1 MSAEDY
7 NSSVYWLNSV
17 NENNSNKSYYVS
29 PLRTWAGG
37 NRSFTQN
44 YNNSKLYIGTKNASA
59 TPNNSSVW
67 FGGAY
72 NDFWHQYQGYV
83 GYITGHFKA
92 KDIFITGDIGSG
104 NQLKTGGGATLV
116 FESSNDLTTDG
127 AHFKNDKAG
136 TQTSWMNLIS
146 NNSVHLTNTDFGNQT
161 PNGGFNV
168 KGRKITYNG
177 GIVNGG
183 NFGFDNVDSNGTTTI
198 SGVTFNNNGTLTY
211 KGGNGIGGSIT
222 FTNSNINHY
231 KLNLNANSVTFNNS
245 ALGSMPNGNANT
257 VGNAYIL
264 NASNIT
270 FNNLTFN
277 GGWFVFDRANANV
290 HFQGT
295 TTINNP
301 TSPFVNMTGNVN
313 INANAIFNIQ
323 NYTPSIG
330 SAYTLFS
337 MKNGSIAYNDV
348 GNLWNIIRLKNTQAT
363 KDNSKNATSNNNTHT
378 YYVTYNLG
386 GTLYHFRQIFSPNSI
401 VLQSVYYGAN
411 DLYYTNSVNIHDN
424 VFNLKNINDD
434 RADTIF
440 YLNGLN
446 TWNYTNARFSQT
458 YGGKNSALVFNATTP
473 WANGTIPKSNSTVRF
488 GGYEGVNW
496 GKTGYITGTFTA
508 DRVYITGNMMTGNGA
523 QTGGGRL

>member
-1 MSAEDY
+1 DY

-161 PNGGFNV
+161 PNVGFNV

-177 GIVNGG
+177 GIVNG
-183 NFGFDNVDSNGTTTI
+183 
-198 SGVTFNNNGTLTY
+198 
-211 KGGNGIGGSIT
+211 
-222 FTNSNINHY
+222 
-231 KLNLNANSVTFNNS
+231 
-245 ALGSMPNGNANT
+245 
-257 VGNAYIL
+257 
-264 NASNIT
+264 
-270 FNNLTFN
+270 
-277 GGWFVFDRANANV
+277 
-290 HFQGT
+290 
-295 TTINNP
+295 
-301 TSPFVNMTGNVN
+301 
-313 INANAIFNIQ
+313 
-323 NYTPSIG
+323 
-330 SAYTLFS
+330 
-337 MKNGSIAYNDV
+337 
-348 GNLWNIIRLKNTQAT
+348 
-363 KDNSKNATSNNNTHT
+363 
-378 YYVTYNLG
+378 
-386 GTLYHFRQIFSPNSI
+386 
-401 VLQSVYYGAN
+401 
-411 DLYYTNSVNIHDN
+411 
-424 VFNLKNINDD
+424 
-434 RADTIF
+434 
-440 YLNGLN
+440 
-446 TWNYTNARFSQT
+446 
-458 YGGKNSALVFNATTP
+458 
-473 WANGTIPKSNSTVRF
+473 
-488 GGYEGVNW
+488 
-496 GKTGYITGTFTA
+496 
-508 DRVYITGNMMTGNGA
+508 
-523 QTGGGRL
+523 